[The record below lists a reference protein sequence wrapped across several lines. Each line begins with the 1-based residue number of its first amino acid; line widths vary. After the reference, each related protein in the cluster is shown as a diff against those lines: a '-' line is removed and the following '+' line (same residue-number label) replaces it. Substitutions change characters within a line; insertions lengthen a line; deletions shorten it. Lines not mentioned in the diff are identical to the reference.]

1 MDRSE
6 QAPDYPAGDITG
18 VILAGGRGT
27 RMGGADKGLALLA
40 GRPFVEHVIAAIE
53 PQVGALLISANRN
66 LERYRA
72 YGYPVV
78 SDGFD
83 GFQGPL
89 AGICAALDAA
99 ATPYVAAL
107 PCDSPHPSAELVSRL
122 YQTLARARADVAVAD
137 DGRRLHP
144 VFCLVKTSLHQSL
157 HDFLRGGE
165 RKIDRWF
172 ARVASVPCDFGDQA
186 ESFANLN
193 TPQEVAA
200 AGVRP

>member
-1 MDRSE
+1 MDTLC
-6 QAPDYPAGDITG
+6 YPKGDVTG

-27 RMGGADKGLALLA
+27 RMGGVDKGLAMLA

-53 PQVGALLISANRN
+53 PQVGALMISANRN

-89 AGICAALDAA
+89 AGICAGLGAA
-99 ATPYVAAL
+99 VTPFVATL
-107 PCDSPHPSAELVSRL
+107 PCDSPRPSAQLVSRL
-122 YQTLARARADVAVAD
+122 YQTLAREQADVAVAD

-144 VFCLVKTSLHQSL
+144 VFCLVKTSLHESL
-157 HDFLRGGE
+157 YDFLRGGG

-172 ARVASVPCDFGDQA
+172 ERVATVPCDFSDQA

-193 TPQEVAA
+193 TPEEVAA
-200 AGVRP
+200 AGAHP